1 MRSEAGKKVEC
12 IIGKR
17 QKPKM
22 NKMKLSVAIIA
33 KNEESMIKS
42 AIRSCDW
49 ADEVVVLDTGSTD
62 KTKDVAKK
70 MGAEVYEM
78 VTQGLTFADWRTEL
92 IKKTKFNW
100 IFYLDSDERF
110 TRGCEK
116 EIRKIIKTKKKPR
129 TTHYAVA
136 RENYYLGRRV
146 RWGGSWP
153 DYVIRLFYKPT
164 LKKWTKKLHEEPI
177 CKGEIGYLKTPIE
190 HFTHKDITSM
200 VEKTI
205 KWSGI
210 EANLLFNANH
220 PPVVWWRF
228 LRMMATKAWKRLVK
242 QQAWRDGTVGWINSV
257 FEVFNT
263 FIIYA
268 RLWEMQQKDSKK

>member
-1 MRSEAGKKVEC
+1 MDKNNKKNYKV
-12 IIGKR
+12 
-17 QKPKM
+17 
-22 NKMKLSVAIIA
+22 SVAIIA
-33 KNEESMIKS
+33 KNEEGMIGEGIKS
-42 AIRSCDW
+42 SLW

-62 KTKDVAKK
+62 KTAIISKRLGAKVYK
-70 MGAEVYEM
+70 MATE
-78 VTQGLTFADWRTEL
+78 GLTFADWRTEL
-92 IKKTKFNW
+92 IKKAQFDW

-110 TRGCEK
+110 TKGSEK
-116 EIRKIIKTKKKPR
+116 EIREIINTKGEIK

-136 RENYYLGRRV
+136 RENYYLGKRV
-146 RWGGSWP
+146 HWGGSWP
-153 DYVIRLFYKPT
+153 DYVIRLFYKPA

-177 CKGEIGYLKTPIE
+177 CTGEIGYLKAPIK

-210 EANLLFNANH
+210 EAELLFKANH

-228 LRMMATKAWKRLVK
+228 LRMMVTKAWERLVK
-242 QQAWRDGTVGWINSV
+242 QQAWRDGTVGWINSI

-268 RLWEMQQKDSKK
+268 RLWEMQQESKRK